1 MQLFDDDQEYPSTFT
16 GRDLNDPYE
25 NSAWQVYARG

>member
-1 MQLFDDDQEYPSTFT
+1 MQLFDDDQEYLSTLA

-25 NSAWQVYARG
+25 KSAWQVYARR